1 MEVCPD
7 HVLEELREKKK
18 WHARAEVI
26 DNETYRRAMQ
36 VSDYNRGRS
45 VTELKLKTWEY
56 GSTLRTDTLY
66 QDDRYNPTKFS
77 HPHRN
82 DNVNFPEQEYKDF
95 FGGTIGAAKAKE
107 MEKYRMDTFS
117 DNSEAIREHHTTR
130 RMRLSDVAKD
140 IDSLNSDDKAPAA
153 QQ

>member
-7 HVLEELREKKK
+7 HVLEALREKKK
-18 WHARAEVI
+18 WYLRAETI

-45 VTELKLKTWEY
+45 ISDLKIKDWSY
-56 GSTLRTDTLY
+56 GYTLRSDSHY
-66 QDDRYNPTKFS
+66 QDDRFNPTKFS

-82 DNVNFPEQEYKDF
+82 DNVNFPEQEYKDI

-107 MEKYRMDTFS
+107 YEKYNMDAFT
-117 DNSEAIREHHTTR
+117 DQSEAIREHHSKR
-130 RMRLSDVAKD
+130 RMRLSDVAKEVD
-140 IDSLNSDDKAPAA
+140 DLNKKIE
-153 QQ
+153 

>member
-45 VTELKLKTWEY
+45 VTELKLKTWDH
-56 GSTLRTDTLY
+56 GATLRSDSFF
-66 QDDRYNPTKFS
+66 QDDRYVPTKFS

-82 DNVNFPEQEYKDF
+82 DNVNFPE
-95 FGGTIGAAKAKE
+95 
-107 MEKYRMDTFS
+107 
-117 DNSEAIREHHTTR
+117 
-130 RMRLSDVAKD
+130 
-140 IDSLNSDDKAPAA
+140 
-153 QQ
+153 